1 MKVNMVK
8 INNYKSIGKEKNIL
22 TMDDINIIVGKNES
36 GKSNV
41 VEALSGIDLTGLT
54 DEGYFGRKN
63 KMDLTSP
70 ISIELELEPY
80 KSELRKDNKLSKM
93 KINIDSYYDIKYEGG
108 FSESITNNKEF
119 INARNIVL
127 DIVENNT
134 LNWKE
139 EKDRKNFINLLDNLK
154 NAENKVFINFTY
166 IDELIIKLENSSY
179 DDFKE
184 ELTKSLSKCKKILNS
199 YHNYFPSFFL
209 IDDYTLK
216 SEYTRDEIENEDTPE
231 VQMLK
236 KMLIASDINFQDF
249 ISYWDNNDNAI
260 KKQMEK
266 NYNTSLKN
274 NLVEKFN
281 EFYTQEHVNV
291 EFDFHE
297 SGVSLLFDTT
307 GTYMSYD
314 ERSQG
319 LKWYFNTFV
328 KMQAENLDDNN
339 VIYIMDEPGTK
350 LHVNAQKE
358 LISFFK
364 DLSTKE
370 NQIIYTTHSP
380 YMLDQSNLT
389 YVRLVSKDNSG
400 YTYIYNKYHSFPDS
414 DKTKID
420 TMTPIYD
427 AMGFDYKYNFG
438 PSNTKKN
445 IVVEG
450 PSDYNYIQAYLLQ
463 KKINVKGIPYII
475 PSMGVDNINRI
486 VSILIGWG
494 CDYAIILDN
503 DKQGRTEYQKLLN
516 RLNVSK
522 YNISFTDGTNVLD
535 KKVTHTIENV
545 FSKDDYDK
553 FINQPDY
560 ENLKNYYSKRI
571 LEQMIKKEI
580 VFSKETM
587 SNFDKIFTNILK
599 LETSK
604 NKKSEII

>member
-8 INNYKSIGKEKNIL
+8 INNYKSLGKEKNIL
-22 TMDDINIIVGKNES
+22 TIDDINIVVGKNES

-41 VEALSGIDLTGLT
+41 VEALSGIDLTGI
-54 DEGYFGRKN
+54 EEKGYFERKN

-80 KSELRKDNKLSKM
+80 KSELKKDKKLSKM
-93 KINIDSYYDIKYEGG
+93 RVFINSYNDIKYEGG
-108 FSESITNNKEF
+108 FSDSIANNKDF
-119 INARNIVL
+119 NTARNTVL
-127 DIVENNT
+127 DIVENST
-134 LNWKE
+134 ISWQD
-139 EKDRKNFINLLDNLK
+139 EKNRNKFNELIESIK
-154 NAENKVFINFTY
+154 NAEKKVFINFSY
-166 IDELIIKLENSSY
+166 IDDLITRLKNSQCS
-179 DDFKE
+179 FKE
-184 ELTKSLSKCKKILNS
+184 ELTENLELCKNKLLSYDDYLPI
-199 YHNYFPSFFL
+199 FFF
-209 IDDYTLK
+209 IDDYSLK
-216 SEYTRDEIENEDTPE
+216 SSYTKEELRKDNTPE
-231 VQMLK
+231 IITLE
-236 KMLIASDINFQDF
+236 KMLVAADIDFNEF
-249 ISYWDNNDNAI
+249 ISYWDNTDNAI

-266 NYNTSLKN
+266 RFNNSLKS
-274 NLVEKFN
+274 NLVDKFN
-281 EFYTQEHVNV
+281 EFYTQEQVRV

-297 SGVSLLFDTT
+297 SSVSLLFDTT

-319 LKWYFNTFV
+319 LKWYFNTFI

-364 DLSTKE
+364 DLSKKD

-380 YMLDQSNLT
+380 YMFDQNNLN
-389 YVRLVSKDNSG
+389 YVRLVTKDSNG
-400 YTYIYNKYHSFPDS
+400 YTYIYNKFHSLPDS

-438 PSNTKKN
+438 PSSTKKN

-450 PSDYNYIQAYLLQ
+450 PSDYNYIKAYLFQ
-463 KKINVKGIPYII
+463 KKVSVKNMPYLI
-475 PSMGVDNINRI
+475 PSMGVDNVNRI

-503 DKQGRTEYQKLLN
+503 DTQGRTEYQKLLN
-516 RLNVSK
+516 KLNVSK
-522 YNISFTDGTNVLD
+522 NDISFIDGTNVLD
-535 KKVTHTIENV
+535 KNANHMIESV

-553 FINQPDY
+553 FIKQPDY
-560 ENLKNYYSKRI
+560 DNLKNYYSKQV
-571 LEQMIKKEI
+571 LEKIMKNEI
-580 VFSKETM
+580 TFSKETM
-587 SNFDKIFTNILK
+587 NNFDKVFANIL
-599 LETSK
+599 
-604 NKKSEII
+604 N

>member
-22 TMDDINIIVGKNES
+22 TIGDINIIVGKNES

-41 VEALSGIDLTGLT
+41 VEALSGIDLTGFT
-54 DEGYFGRKN
+54 ENGYFERKN

-70 ISIELELEPY
+70 VSVELELEPY
-80 KSELRKDNKLSKM
+80 KSELKKDKKLSKM

-108 FSESITNNKEF
+108 FSESIKNNKEF
-119 INARNIVL
+119 IIARNTVL
-127 DIVENNT
+127 DIIENNT
-134 LNWKE
+134 INWKE
-139 EKDRKNFINLLDNLK
+139 EKDRKNFNNLLENLK
-154 NAENKVFINFTY
+154 NAENKVFINFKY
-166 IDELIIKLENSSY
+166 IDELITRLENSSY

-184 ELTKSLSKCKKILNS
+184 ELTENLKKCKKILNS
-199 YHNYFPSFFL
+199 YHNYFPYFFF

-216 SEYTRDEIENEDTPE
+216 SEYTHDEIENENTPE
-231 VQMLK
+231 VQMLE
-236 KMLIASDINFQDF
+236 KMLVAANIDFQKF
-249 ISYWDNNDNAI
+249 ISYWDNTDNAI

-266 NYNTSLKN
+266 NYNASLKN
-274 NLVEKFN
+274 NLVDKFN
-281 EFYTQEHVNV
+281 KFYTQEQVSV

-297 SGVSLLFDTT
+297 SSVSLLFDTT

-364 DLSTKE
+364 DLSKKE

-380 YMLDQSNLT
+380 YMLDQGNLN
-389 YVRLVSKDNSG
+389 YVRLVSKDDNG
-400 YTYIYNKYHSFPDS
+400 YTYIYNKFHSFPDS

-438 PSNTKKN
+438 PSSTKKN

-450 PSDYNYIQAYLLQ
+450 PSDYNYIQAYLSQ
-463 KKINVKGIPYII
+463 KKLNVKSTPYII

-486 VSILIGWG
+486 ISILIGWG

-503 DKQGRTEYQKLLN
+503 DIQGRTEYQKLLN
-516 RLNVSK
+516 KLNVSK
-522 YNISFTDGTNVLD
+522 YDISFTDGTNELD
-535 KKVTHTIENV
+535 KKANHMIENV

-553 FINQPDY
+553 FIKQPDY
-560 ENLKNYYSKRI
+560 ENLKNYYSKQLLERI
-571 LEQMIKKEI
+571 VKKEI
-580 VFSKETM
+580 TFSNETM
-587 SNFDKIFTNILK
+587 NNFDKIFMNILK
-599 LETSK
+599 
-604 NKKSEII
+604 